1 MFSYDA
7 RFLNVMLLIF
17 LFVLTVYLYYPISF
31 TLLQF
36 LSTLQMYEASVTVS
50 LINYLS
56 ANLKITCYDVE
67 KNALISL

>member
-17 LFVLTVYLYYPISF
+17 LFVLTAYLYYPVSF

-50 LINYLS
+50 VINYLS

-67 KNALISL
+67 NKML